1 MVVKPRTKPLKSKN
15 KNQDIKEVK
24 KDLPKYNVVY
34 KEEPKVQVEEVIEE
48 KEEILFDLLED
59 LDLDEE

>member
-1 MVVKPRTKPLKSKN
+1 MVVKPRTKPLKSKI

-34 KEEPKVQVEEVIEE
+34 REEPKVQVEEVIEE
-48 KEEILFDLLED
+48 KEEILFDLLKD